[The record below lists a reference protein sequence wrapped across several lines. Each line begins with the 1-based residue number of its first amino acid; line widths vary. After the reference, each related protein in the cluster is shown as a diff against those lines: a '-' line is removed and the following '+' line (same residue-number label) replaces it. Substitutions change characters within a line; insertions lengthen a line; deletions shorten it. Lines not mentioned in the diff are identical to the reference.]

1 MTLDLMSMR
10 LKYPTTASLSLSLQT
25 LMMTKHFVL
34 ITRCCET
41 YNYQWIEWKPSSAQN
56 YAN

>member
-10 LKYPTTASLSLSLQT
+10 LKCPTTASLSLSLQT

-34 ITRCCET
+34 ITRCCKA
-41 YNYQWIEWKPSSAQN
+41 YNDQ
-56 YAN
+56 